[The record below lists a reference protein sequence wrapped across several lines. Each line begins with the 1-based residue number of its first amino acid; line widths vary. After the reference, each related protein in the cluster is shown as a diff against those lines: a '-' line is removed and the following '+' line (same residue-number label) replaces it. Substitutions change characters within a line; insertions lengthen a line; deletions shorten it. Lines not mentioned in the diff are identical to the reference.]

1 MDAPN
6 PSALPTFASRTP
18 LHVGAVGL
26 KVRDLD
32 RLSQFYRDVLGL
44 SVLDHDKNGATL
56 GAGGVPV
63 IHLEHQ
69 PGAKPDDPRTA
80 GLYHTA
86 FLMPTRADLARWIL
100 HVARHKV
107 PLTGASDHG
116 VSEAFYL
123 DDPEGNGM
131 EVYSDR
137 PADSWQW
144 IGNELKMITDPL
156 DIDDILREVPP
167 AATYPG
173 APEGLRIGH
182 VHLRVG
188 DIARAETFY
197 RDALGLEVTRRR
209 HGASFMSSG
218 RYHHHIAGNVW
229 HSAGAGPRDENRA
242 GLSWLSLEAAD
253 DVAFEAVRTHLAQ
266 AGLRPAV
273 SAAGIE
279 TADPWGTRLRVSAP
293 SFRERT
299 DKFQRLGG
307 ESPRQFT
314 GRQRAPKRRRLPR
327 PHRGKITGSL
337 RLRPCTQR
345 CERAGGKGKRWRH
358 VRHRTDLSH
367 HPVDDPA
374 RRAAGHQIGQ
384 SGTLFARGFERGAM
398 RLRNLRF
405 RAPEIDGADLHA
417 GGAERERC
425 RDAARIGDGTGG
437 DDRNPHGIDDLR
449 N

>member
-144 IGNELKMITDPL
+144 MGNELKMITDPL
-156 DIDDILREVPP
+156 DIDDILREVPS

-253 DVAFEAVRTHLAQ
+253 DVAFDAVRTHLAQ

-279 TADPWGTRLRVSAP
+279 TTDPWGTRLRV
-293 SFRERT
+293 T
-299 DKFQRLGG
+299 
-307 ESPRQFT
+307 
-314 GRQRAPKRRRLPR
+314 RA
-327 PHRGKITGSL
+327 
-337 RLRPCTQR
+337 
-345 CERAGGKGKRWRH
+345 
-358 VRHRTDLSH
+358 
-367 HPVDDPA
+367 
-374 RRAAGHQIGQ
+374 
-384 SGTLFARGFERGAM
+384 
-398 RLRNLRF
+398 
-405 RAPEIDGADLHA
+405 
-417 GGAERERC
+417 
-425 RDAARIGDGTGG
+425 
-437 DDRNPHGIDDLR
+437 
-449 N
+449 